1 MIKKNLVYVLMKLFA
16 MNKFILMPEIQDE
29 IEKLKKENEKSKKIK
44 NFEEPEK
51 IKIFEEPEKKKT

>member
-1 MIKKNLVYVLMKLFA
+1 MKLFA

-51 IKIFEEPEKKKT
+51 IKIF